1 MGSVSVMLE
10 QATPPPLVVMSL
22 CLKITLN
29 PKNGTNEVCVLCG
42 VCIVCVCVCSVK
54 CGVCM

>member
-10 QATPPPLVVMSL
+10 QGTPPPLVVMSL

-29 PKNGTNEVCVLCG
+29 PKNGTNEVCV
-42 VCIVCVCVCSVK
+42 IVCVCVVLSVW
-54 CGVCM
+54 CVYVVG

>member
-29 PKNGTNEVCVLCG
+29 PKNGTNEVCVLC
-42 VCIVCVCVCSVK
+42 VCV
-54 CGVCM
+54 